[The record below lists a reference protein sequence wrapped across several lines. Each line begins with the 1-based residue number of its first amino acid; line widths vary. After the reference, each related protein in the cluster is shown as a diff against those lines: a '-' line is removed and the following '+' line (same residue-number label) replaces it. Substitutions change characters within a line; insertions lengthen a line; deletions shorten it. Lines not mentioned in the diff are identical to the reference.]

1 MNWRHW
7 TIRKLWNKAAA
18 DRDFGLRRIECRG
31 LPYQICI
38 ESANICNTNCQLCP
52 LGQGFRPRPTR
63 GLIPVE
69 RFEAILDS
77 IAWHAHSLGLYNWG
91 EPLLHPRI
99 FDMVRMAE
107 SRRLSTH
114 ISSNLHFIKPSF
126 ADDMIR
132 SGLDLLIASVHAI
145 TQESYEA
152 YQPGKDIN
160 EPLDAIRQIVR
171 RKTELASRTPEV
183 QLQFVVHRQNEAEVP
198 RLVDFARSLGVTY
211 VLTPVSL
218 NLRFLDVDKEMCPLH
233 RPHDAILSDIRK
245 MFDEWL
251 PRNEAFVN
259 RYYAAL
265 RADLELYFARPKRI
279 GACDWLWKRCIIAPD
294 GDVMP
299 CCGAYHQ
306 GERMGN
312 ILEEPLSKIW
322 NGPRYQ
328 AARRAHARGEAND
341 TPCAWCSGMLL

>member
-1 MNWRHW
+1 MSWRHW
-7 TIRKLWNKAAA
+7 TVRKLLNKAAA
-18 DRDFGLRRIECRG
+18 DRDFKRRRVHCRG

-38 ESANICNTNCQLCP
+38 EASNICNTNCQLCP

-69 RFEAILDS
+69 RFETILDD
-77 IAWHAHSLGLYNWG
+77 IAWHTHSLGLYNWG

-114 ISSNLHFIKPSF
+114 ISSNLHFIRASF
-126 ADDMIR
+126 ADEMIR

-211 VLTPVSL
+211 TLTPVSL
-218 NLRFLDVDKEMCPLH
+218 NLRFLDVDKEMRPLH
-233 RPHDAILSDIRK
+233 RPHDAILTDIRK

-251 PRNEAFVN
+251 PRDPAFVN
-259 RYYAAL
+259 PYYAWL
-265 RADLELYFARPKRI
+265 REDPQRYFLRPPRVHR
-279 GACDWLWKRCIIAPD
+279 CNSLWQQCIIAPD

-299 CCGAYHQ
+299 CCGAYHES
-306 GERMGN
+306 ERMGN
-312 ILEEPLSKIW
+312 ILQEPLAKIW
-322 NGPRYQ
+322 NSPAYQ
-328 AARRAHARGEAND
+328 AARRAYVNGESNE
-341 TPCAWCSGMLL
+341 TVCSCCSGMLL